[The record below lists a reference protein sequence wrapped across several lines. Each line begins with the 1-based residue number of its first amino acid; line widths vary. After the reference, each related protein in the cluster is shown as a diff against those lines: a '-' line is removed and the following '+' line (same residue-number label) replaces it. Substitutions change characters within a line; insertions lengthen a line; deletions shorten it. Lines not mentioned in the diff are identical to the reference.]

1 MQLEQLSDRLT
12 PSTVT
17 FIGST
22 VVVTGDSAANVI
34 TVDPTPTGVAV
45 TVDGTVNTYDGV
57 TAVVVTGGR
66 GDDKITNNSSVSLFA
81 DGGKGNDTLF
91 GGTGINVIDA
101 GDGKDVVYA
110 LLGSNTITA
119 ADGQADRI
127 YTNPSAVVA
136 PDSKDQVVTFFADGR
151 VPNSGQAALVDGV
164 LYLTPA
170 AGGSSTV
177 ITEKGNTVTVV
188 TTYAGTLV
196 FDKGEVEAIAY
207 FGGSGADYYQNDTKI
222 EEAAYGAAG
231 NDTLISGFGAFNLL
245 KGSGGDDVLWARGKA
260 ADVSANGGADVI
272 YLDTPK
278 ATVRIDAADV
288 VVGGK
293 KVVYAG

>member
-12 PSTVT
+12 PSTLT
-17 FIGST
+17 LTGSALT
-22 VVVTGDSAANVI
+22 VTGDAGANVI
-34 TVDPTPTGVAV
+34 TVNLNLTGVTV
-45 TVDGTVNTYDGV
+45 TVDGVANDFAGLTSVTVD
-57 TAVVVTGGR
+57 GGR
-66 GDDKITNNSSVSLFA
+66 GDDKITNNASVSLFA
-81 DGGKGNDTLF
+81 FGGDGDDAIF

-127 YTNPSAVVA
+127 YTNPTAVVVS
-136 PDSKDQVVTFFADGR
+136 DSKDQVVTFFADGR